1 MKRIVLF
8 LLFALLL
15 VGCGN
20 QPQTLSELKSEYV
33 TIDDSIRVHYKLWN
47 ESDDSDA
54 KAVCLVHGFGCDM
67 NTWEK
72 QFEAFRD
79 DKGLQLVFIDL
90 PGYGQS
96 DKPHVEYT
104 LDFFAHAIDKV
115 LNKNNIK
122 DAVFVGHSLG
132 TPVCRQ
138 TLLGTDHKGALVDVD
153 GVYCF
158 YDGTETP
165 EYVEAVIQFGHAFDG
180 NNCREVITGFVSSL
194 AGKETPQE
202 INDYAMSVMPE
213 TPQYVASSTMQHL
226 IEKRWWPN
234 RQIILPAMVIC
245 TQNSGL
251 DTDNKQKMER
261 LYPNLDYTELTTCG
275 HFIHMEQP
283 EMFNDKLKAFIAS
296 QMPNKQ
302 ADEVNI
308 LFEIRPE
315 VNYVNLYTLAGLGI
329 SDEEYTAKYGH
340 TLPKAAVDTLQKYK
354 DYLTFGQGEG
364 GMLSGTFFFM
374 VSAETFA
381 NADSLQKV
389 MDKYQEMTKS
399 YNSPDEIMNVANAIA
414 QVYVDNYDNYLKNVY
429 PQAKKDMEERQNQLS
444 QHMKDHSFVKDW
456 ERVTGYTW
464 NRGDYHWLLYR
475 AGAKGPSYNN
485 LNENTNTVYFNQ
497 YLDYQLA
504 MFSHEFGIFL
514 MQDRIDPIVEEMKEY
529 VRTLK
534 STKDLTYV
542 PWSAF
547 ESMACWYNC
556 KIAGGETEDYRNFSN
571 ADVKT
576 FCQIFDRLS
585 ATGIKDPA
593 ELYRKGIMEYLNE
606 Q

>member
-1 MKRIVLF
+1 MKRIVLY

-15 VGCGN
+15 VSCGK
-20 QPQTLSELKSEYV
+20 QSQTLSELKSEYV
-33 TIDDSIRVHYKLWN
+33 TIDDSIRVHYKIWN
-47 ESDDSDA
+47 ESVDSDA
-54 KAVCLVHGFGCDM
+54 KTICFVHGFGCDM

-79 DKGLQLVFIDL
+79 GKDLQLVFIDL
-90 PGYGQS
+90 PGYGLS

-104 LDFFAHAIDKV
+104 LDFFAHAIDEV
-115 LNKNNIK
+115 LNVNSIK

-138 TLLGTDHKGALVDVD
+138 TLMTTGHKGALVDVD

-165 EYVEAVIQFGHAFDG
+165 EYVEAVNQFGHAFDG
-180 NNCREVITGFVSSL
+180 DNCREVITGFVSSL

-226 IEKRWWPN
+226 IEKKWWPN
-234 RQIILPAMVIC
+234 HQITQPVMVIC

-251 DTDNKQKMER
+251 DPDNKQKMER

-283 EMFNDKLKAFIAS
+283 EMFNDKLKAFIAT
-296 QMPNKQ
+296 QMNNKQ
-302 ADEVNI
+302 AGEVKI

-315 VNYVNLYTLAGLGI
+315 VNYVTHLYTLAGLGF

-354 DYLTFGQGEG
+354 DHLTFGQGEG

-389 MDKYQEMTKS
+389 MDKYQEMAKNH
-399 YNSPDEIMNVANAIA
+399 NSPDEIMNIA
-414 QVYVDNYDNYLKNVY
+414 STIAKVYVDNYDNYLKNVY
-429 PQAKKDMEERQNQLS
+429 PQAKKDMEERMNQLS
-444 QHMKDHSFVKDW
+444 QHMKTHSFVKDW

-475 AGAKGPSYNN
+475 AGAKGPS
-485 LNENTNTVYFNQ
+485 
-497 YLDYQLA
+497 
-504 MFSHEFGIFL
+504 SHEFGIFL

-529 VRTLK
+529 TRSLGSK
-534 STKDLTYV
+534 KDLTYV

-547 ESMACWYNC
+547 ESLACWYNC
-556 KIAGGETEDYRNFSN
+556 KIAGMETEDYRNFGN
-571 ADVKT
+571 ANVKT
-576 FCQIFDRLS
+576 FSQIFDRLS
-585 ATGIKDPA
+585 ETGITDPA
-593 ELYRKGIMEYLNE
+593 ELFRKGIMEYLKE